1 VHILRDEDGARTVPS
16 YVGWTATGER
26 LIGHAAKAGAAKHA
40 KSTAFDV
47 KRIIEQKIKDEVVQK
62 ESKRYP
68 FKVVEGDDKNPM
80 LELETRPGHMQ
91 RFAPEEISAMVL
103 GKMRQIAEKAL
114 GRPVSKAVVTVP
126 AYFNDAQ
133 RNATKNAGAIA
144 GLQVLRI
151 INDPTASALAHGLDQ
166 TSDPNKS
173 SNVLIF
179 DLGGGTCDATV
190 LNIEG
195 GVFHVLA
202 TGGDTRLGGAD
213 FDNTLV
219 DFLVTDFKNKHNLEI
234 KEAQDLRKLKVA
246 AERAKRD
253 MSTGQSAKAEMS
265 MNGDDYSVN
274 VARANFETLNSK
286 IFNRTGTGTGGDVRL
301 KRD

>member
-1 VHILRDEDGARTVPS
+1 
-16 YVGWTATGER
+16 
-26 LIGHAAKAGAAKHA
+26 
-40 KSTAFDV
+40 
-47 KRIIEQKIKDEVVQK
+47 
-62 ESKRYP
+62 
-68 FKVVEGDDKNPM
+68 M
-80 LELETRPGHMQ
+80 
-91 RFAPEEISAMVL
+91 
-103 GKMRQIAEKAL
+103 
-114 GRPVSKAVVTVP
+114 
-126 AYFNDAQ
+126 
-133 RNATKNAGAIA
+133 
-144 GLQVLRI
+144 
-151 INDPTASALAHGLDQ
+151 DQ

-234 KEAQDLRKLKVA
+234 KEAKDLRKLKVA

-265 MNGDDYSVN
+265 MNGDDYSVD

-286 IFNRTGTGTGGDVRL
+286 IFNRTGAGTGGDVRL